1 MEYTVSSTQQLRQRI
16 KGISNTRQITKAME
30 MVAASK
36 LRRAQES
43 AQQSKEFAK
52 IANQLL
58 TRIRQMT
65 DVQKHPLFLRRTTKK
80 RLIIV
85 VASDRGLAG
94 GYNSSILKKF
104 ASELASDR
112 RKNIAHDVITVGKK
126 ATAFTAKLHDLSV
139 IGAYHDFVDKPT
151 AEDLRP
157 ILLTAIDGFQKKH
170 YDAVDIV
177 YTDFISS
184 VNQNPASARLLP
196 VAFDDVDLP
205 THLEDA
211 VFEPSPQEVLE
222 GVTERFVEVT
232 MMQYMLESAASEHSS
247 RMLAMKNAT
256 DNAND
261 ITEDLTLALN
271 TARQAAITQELA
283 EITGGA
289 EAIS

>member
-1 MEYTVSSTQQLRQRI
+1 MASTQQLRRRI
-16 KGISNTRQITKAME
+16 TSVKNTKQITKAME

-36 LRRAQES
+36 LRRAQEAATAS
-43 AQQSKEFAK
+43 REFAK
-52 IANQLL
+52 IANELL

-65 DVQKHPLFLRRTTKK
+65 DVAKHPLFARRTIKN
-80 RLIIV
+80 RLIIL
-85 VASDRGLAG
+85 VASDSGLAG
-94 GYNSSILKKF
+94 GYNSNVLKHFAAELKKDT
-104 ASELASDR
+104 EVG
-112 RKNIAHDVITVGKK
+112 IANKVITVGKR
-126 ATAFTAKLHDLSV
+126 ATGFTAKVRNVEV
-139 IGAYHDFVDKPT
+139 IGAYHDFVASPT

-157 ILLTAIDGFQKKH
+157 ILVTAMEGFQTGEF
-170 YDAVDIV
+170 DTVDIV

-184 VNQNPASARLLP
+184 VNQQPTTARLLP
-196 VAFDDVDLP
+196 VAFDTVDLP

-211 VFEPSPQEVLE
+211 VFEPTPQKVLE
-222 GVTERFVEVT
+222 EVTERFVEVT

-261 ITEDLTLALN
+261 IVDDLTLALN

-289 EAIS
+289 EAIA

>member
-1 MEYTVSSTQQLRQRI
+1 MASTQQLRQRI
-16 KGISNTRQITKAME
+16 KSVKGTKQITKAME
-30 MVAASK
+30 LVAASK
-36 LRRAQES
+36 LRRAQDS
-43 AQQSKEFAK
+43 AQKSREFAK
-52 IANQLL
+52 LANELL
-58 TRIRQMT
+58 TRIRQLT
-65 DVQKHPLFLRRTTKK
+65 DVNKHILFVRRTIKK

-94 GYNSSILKKF
+94 GYNASLLKQF
-104 ASELASDR
+104 AAELKAD
-112 RKNIAHDVITVGKK
+112 KEAGVVNKVITVGKK
-126 ATAFTAKLHDLSV
+126 ATAFTAKVHDLEV
-139 IGAYHDFVDKPT
+139 LGAYHDFVDNPK

-157 ILLTAIDGFQKKH
+157 ILMTAISGFEAGT

-184 VNQNPASARLLP
+184 VNQVPRTARLLP
-196 VAFDDVDLP
+196 VAFEDIDLP

-211 VFEPSPQEVLE
+211 VFEPKPQAVLE
-222 GVTERFVEVT
+222 EVTERFVEVT
-232 MMQYMLESAASEHSS
+232 LMQYMLESAASEHSS

-261 ITEDLTLALN
+261 IVDDLTLALN

>member
-1 MEYTVSSTQQLRQRI
+1 MASTQQLRQRI
-16 KGISNTRQITKAME
+16 GSVKNTKQITKAME
-30 MVAASK
+30 LVAASK
-36 LRRAQES
+36 LRRAQEAANAS
-43 AQQSKEFAK
+43 REFAK

-58 TRIRQMT
+58 TRIRQLT
-65 DVQKHPLFLRRTTKK
+65 DVTKHPLFARRTIKS
-80 RLIIV
+80 RLIVV

-94 GYNSSILKKF
+94 GYNASLLKQF
-104 ASELASDR
+104 ANELQKDQATGVNST
-112 RKNIAHDVITVGKK
+112 IITVGKK
-126 ATAFTAKLHDLSV
+126 ATAFTGKVHDLKV
-139 IGAYHDFVDKPT
+139 IGAYHDFVDNPT
-151 AEDLRP
+151 AENLRP
-157 ILLTAIDGFQKKH
+157 ILITAVEGFKNRD

-184 VNQNPASARLLP
+184 IKQTPSTARLLP
-196 VAFDDVDLP
+196 VAFNDVSLSS
-205 THLEDA
+205 HLQDA
-211 VFEPSPQEVLE
+211 VFEPSPNKVLE
-222 GVTERFVEVT
+222 EVTERFVEVS

-261 ITEDLTLALN
+261 IVDDLTLALN

>member
-1 MEYTVSSTQQLRQRI
+1 VASTQQLRRRI
-16 KGISNTRQITKAME
+16 TSVKNTKQITKAME

-36 LRRAQES
+36 LRRAQVA
-43 AQQSKEFAK
+43 AQSSREFAK
-52 IANQLL
+52 IANELL

-65 DVQKHPLFLRRTTKK
+65 DVSKYPLYARRTVKK

-94 GYNSSILKKF
+94 GYNSMALKQFAAELKKD
-104 ASELASDR
+104 AKEKVL
-112 RKNIAHDVITVGKK
+112 NDVITVGKK
-126 ATAFTAKLHDLSV
+126 ATEFTAKVNEVDV
-139 IGAYHDFVDKPT
+139 IGAYHDFVDNPT

-157 ILLTAIDGFQKKH
+157 ILITAIQGFETKK

-184 VNQNPASARLLP
+184 VNQQPATARLLP
-196 VAFDDVDLP
+196 VAFEDVEVP
-205 THLEDA
+205 THLQDA
-211 VFEPSPQEVLE
+211 IFEPTPRHVLHE
-222 GVTERFVEVT
+222 VTERFVEVT

-261 ITEDLTLALN
+261 IVDDLTLALN

-289 EAIS
+289 EAIG

>member
-1 MEYTVSSTQQLRQRI
+1 MASTQQLRQRI
-16 KGISNTRQITKAME
+16 TSVKNTKQITKAME

-36 LRRAQES
+36 LRRAQDAATAS
-43 AQQSKEFAK
+43 REFAK
-52 IANQLL
+52 IANELL

-65 DVQKHPLFLRRTTKK
+65 DVNTHPLYLRREIKNK
-80 RLIIV
+80 LIIV
-85 VASDRGLAG
+85 ISSDRGLAG
-94 GYNSSILKKF
+94 GYNANLFKEFTTQLRHNKTN
-104 ASELASDR
+104 
-112 RKNIAHDVITVGKK
+112 NINVNVITVGKK
-126 ATAFTAKLHDLSV
+126 ATTYCTKLSRVEV
-139 IGAYHDFVDKPT
+139 IGAYHDFVDNPT

-157 ILLTAIDGFQKKH
+157 ILLTAIDGFIDMT

-184 VNQNPASARLLP
+184 ISQKPSTAHLLP
-196 VAFDDVDLP
+196 VAFDDVELP
-205 THLEDA
+205 LHLQDA
-211 VFEPSPQEVLE
+211 VFEPTPAKVLDE
-222 GVTERFVEVT
+222 VTERFVEVT

-261 ITEDLTLALN
+261 IVDDLTLALN

>member
-1 MEYTVSSTQQLRQRI
+1 MASTQQLRQRI
-16 KGISNTRQITKAME
+16 KSVKGTKQITKAME
-30 MVAASK
+30 LVAASK
-36 LRRAQES
+36 LRRAQDA
-43 AQQSKEFAK
+43 AQKSRDFAK
-52 IANQLL
+52 IANELL
-58 TRIRQMT
+58 TRIRQLT
-65 DVQKHPLFLRRTTKK
+65 DVTKHTLFIRRDVKK
-80 RLIIV
+80 RLLIV

-94 GYNSSILKKF
+94 GYNASLLKQF
-104 ASELASDR
+104 ANELKLDKEAGIT
-112 RKNIAHDVITVGKK
+112 NTVITVGKK
-126 ATAFTAKLHDLSV
+126 ATAFTAKVHDLEV
-139 IGAYHDFVDKPT
+139 IGAYHDFVDNPT

-157 ILLTAIDGFQKKH
+157 ILKTAIEGFEDGT

-184 VNQNPASARLLP
+184 VSQVPRTARLLP
-196 VAFDDVDLP
+196 VAFDDIEMP

-211 VFEPSPQEVLE
+211 VFEPTPTKVLE
-222 GVTERFVEVT
+222 EVTERFVEVA

-261 ITEDLTLALN
+261 IVDDLTLALN

>member
-1 MEYTVSSTQQLRQRI
+1 
-16 KGISNTRQITKAME
+16 ME

-36 LRRAQES
+36 LRRAQDS
-43 AQQSKEFAK
+43 AQKSREIAK
-52 IANQLL
+52 IANELL
-58 TRIRQMT
+58 TRIRQLT
-65 DVQKHPLFLRRTTKK
+65 DVSKHLLFVRRTIKK
-80 RLIIV
+80 RLVIV

-94 GYNSSILKKF
+94 GYNASLLKQF
-104 ASELASDR
+104 AAELKAD
-112 RKNIAHDVITVGKK
+112 KDANIKTTIITVGKK
-126 ATAFTAKLHDLSV
+126 ATSFTAKVHDLEV
-139 IGAYHDFVDKPT
+139 MGAYHDFVDNPT

-157 ILLTAIDGFQKKH
+157 ILITAITGFQNGDF
-170 YDAVDIV
+170 DAVDIV

-184 VNQNPASARLLP
+184 VNQVPKTARLLP
-196 VAFDDVDLP
+196 VAFDDVTLP

-211 VFEPSPQEVLE
+211 VFEPKPQIVLE
-222 GVTERFVEVT
+222 EVTVRFVEVT

-261 ITEDLTLALN
+261 IVDDLTLALN

>member
-1 MEYTVSSTQQLRQRI
+1 MASTQQLRQRI
-16 KGISNTRQITKAME
+16 KSVKSTKQITKAME

-36 LRRAQES
+36 LRRAQEA
-43 AQQSKEFAK
+43 AQKSREFAK
-52 IANQLL
+52 IANELL

-65 DVQKHPLFLRRTTKK
+65 DVNINPLFIRRTIKN

-94 GYNSSILKKF
+94 GYNASLLKEFAAELKKDK
-104 ASELASDR
+104 AGGVTN
-112 RKNIAHDVITVGKK
+112 KVITVGKK
-126 ATAFTAKLHDLSV
+126 ATAFTAKVHNMEV
-139 IGAYHDFVDKPT
+139 IGAYHDFVDNPT

-157 ILLTAIDGFQKKH
+157 ILITAINGFTKNEF
-170 YDAVDIV
+170 DAVDIV

-184 VNQNPASARLLP
+184 ISQIPKTSRLLP
-196 VAFDDVDLP
+196 VAFEDVVLP
-205 THLEDA
+205 SHLEDA
-211 VFEPSPQEVLE
+211 VFEPTPNKVLE
-222 GVTERFVEVT
+222 EVTERFVEVT

-261 ITEDLTLALN
+261 IVDDLTLALN

>member
-1 MEYTVSSTQQLRQRI
+1 MASTQQLRQRI
-16 KGISNTRQITKAME
+16 TSVKNTKQITKAME
-30 MVAASK
+30 LVAASK
-36 LRRAQES
+36 LRRAQEAAS
-43 AQQSKEFAK
+43 ASREFAK

-58 TRIRQMT
+58 TRIRQLT
-65 DVQKHPLFLRRTTKK
+65 DVSIHPLYVRRTVKK

-94 GYNSSILKKF
+94 GYNASLLKQF
-104 ASELASDR
+104 AKELTVDKAAG
-112 RKNIAHDVITVGKK
+112 IANSVITVGKK
-126 ATAFTAKLHDLSV
+126 ATNFTAKVHELDV
-139 IGAYHDFVDKPT
+139 VGAYHDFVDNPQ

-157 ILLTAIDGFQKKH
+157 ILKSAIDGFTSGG

-177 YTDFISS
+177 YTDFVSS
-184 VNQNPASARLLP
+184 VTQIPRTAHLLP
-196 VAFDDVDLP
+196 VAFEDTELP
-205 THLEDA
+205 LHLSDA
-211 VFEPSPQEVLE
+211 VFEPKPQQVLE
-222 GVTERFVEVT
+222 EVTERFVEVT

-261 ITEDLTLALN
+261 IVDDLTLALN

>member
-1 MEYTVSSTQQLRQRI
+1 MASTQQLRRRI
-16 KGISNTRQITKAME
+16 TSVKNTKQITKAME
-30 MVAASK
+30 LVAASK
-36 LRRAQES
+36 LRRAQDAATAS
-43 AQQSKEFAK
+43 REFAK
-52 IANQLL
+52 IANELL

-65 DVQKHPLFLRRTTKK
+65 DVSKHPLFARRDIKS

-85 VASDRGLAG
+85 VASDSGLAG
-94 GYNSSILKKF
+94 GYNSNVLKHFAAELKKDDE
-104 ASELASDR
+104 AG
-112 RKNIAHDVITVGKK
+112 IANKVITVGKR
-126 ATAFTAKLHDLSV
+126 ATAFTAKLHDMELL
-139 IGAYHDFVDKPT
+139 GAYHDFVASPT

-157 ILLTAIDGFQKKH
+157 ILITAIEGFQNNEF
-170 YDAVDIV
+170 DAVDIV

-184 VNQNPASARLLP
+184 VNQKPDTARLLP
-196 VAFDDVDLP
+196 VAFNDVELSA
-205 THLEDA
+205 HLEDA
-211 VFEPSPQEVLE
+211 VFEPTPKKVLDE
-222 GVTERFVEVT
+222 VTERFVEVS

-261 ITEDLTLALN
+261 IVDDLTLALN

>member
-1 MEYTVSSTQQLRQRI
+1 MASTQQLRRRI
-16 KGISNTRQITKAME
+16 TSVKNTKQITKAME

-36 LRRAQES
+36 LRRAQDAATAS
-43 AQQSKEFAK
+43 REFAK

-65 DVQKHPLFLRRTTKK
+65 DVSKHPLFARRTIKT

-85 VASDRGLAG
+85 IASDSGLAG
-94 GYNSSILKKF
+94 GYNSNVLKQFATELKKDDQ
-104 ASELASDR
+104 AG
-112 RKNIAHDVITVGKK
+112 IANKVITVGKR
-126 ATAFTAKLHDLSV
+126 ATNFTAKLDDMELL
-139 IGAYHDFVDKPT
+139 GAYHDFVASPT

-157 ILLTAIDGFQKKH
+157 ILITAVEGFQNGDF
-170 YDAVDIV
+170 DAVDIV

-184 VNQNPASARLLP
+184 VNQKPATARLLP

-205 THLEDA
+205 THLEEA
-211 VFEPSPQEVLE
+211 VFEPTTKEVLAE
-222 GVTERFVEVT
+222 VTERFVEVT

-261 ITEDLTLALN
+261 IVDDLTLALN

>member
-1 MEYTVSSTQQLRQRI
+1 MASTQQLRQRI
-16 KGISNTRQITKAME
+16 KSVKNTKQITKAME

-36 LRRAQES
+36 LRRAQDS
-43 AQQSKEFAK
+43 AQKSREFAK

-58 TRIRQMT
+58 TRIRQLT
-65 DVQKHPLFLRRTTKK
+65 DVRKHPLFIRRTIKS

-94 GYNSSILKKF
+94 GYNAVLLKQF
-104 ASELASDR
+104 ANELKADKENGVSN
-112 RKNIAHDVITVGKK
+112 KIITVGKK
-126 ATAFTAKLHDLSV
+126 ATAFTAKVHDLEV
-139 IGAYHDFVDKPT
+139 IGAYHDFVDSPK

-157 ILLTAIDGFQKKH
+157 ILKTAISGFEDGE

-177 YTDFISS
+177 YTDFVSS
-184 VNQNPASARLLP
+184 VNQVPRTARLLP
-196 VAFDDVDLP
+196 VAFDDIDLP
-205 THLEDA
+205 VHLEDA
-211 VFEPSPQEVLE
+211 VFEPTPLKVLE
-222 GVTERFVEVT
+222 EVTERFVEVT

-247 RMLAMKNAT
+247 RMVAMKNAT

-261 ITEDLTLALN
+261 IVDDLTLALN

-289 EAIS
+289 GAMS

>member
-1 MEYTVSSTQQLRQRI
+1 MANMQQLRGRI
-16 KGISNTRQITKAME
+16 KGVKNTKQITKAME

-43 AQQSKEFAK
+43 AQRSKEFAK

-65 DVQKHPLFLRRTTKK
+65 DVQKHPLFVRRDIKK
-80 RLIIV
+80 RLIVV

-94 GYNSSILKKF
+94 GYNSSLLKKF
-104 ASELASDR
+104 ASELKKDEASGVMQ
-112 RKNIAHDVITVGKK
+112 DVITVGKK
-126 ATAFTAKLHDLSV
+126 ATAFASKLDNVSV

-157 ILLTAIDGFQKKH
+157 ILITALDGFKKES
-170 YDAVDIV
+170 YDAVDII

-184 VNQNPASARLLP
+184 VNHNPATARLLP
-196 VAFDDVDLP
+196 VAFDDVELP
-205 THLEDA
+205 PNLEDA
-211 VFEPSPQEVLE
+211 VFEPSPQEVLG
-222 GVTERFVEVT
+222 GVTERFVEVS

-271 TARQAAITQELA
+271 SARQAAITQELA